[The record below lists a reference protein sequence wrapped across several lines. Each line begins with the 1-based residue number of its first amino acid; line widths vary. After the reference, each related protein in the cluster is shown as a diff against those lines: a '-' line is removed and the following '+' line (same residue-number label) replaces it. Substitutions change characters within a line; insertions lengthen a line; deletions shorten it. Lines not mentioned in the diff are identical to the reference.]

1 MANVNK
7 IIVAPFME
15 LAAVAP
21 PDFDRFAPSDVVI
34 LILFADGTA
43 AVYPLGESCYIDL
56 QEK

>member
-56 QEK
+56 

>member
-1 MANVNK
+1 MANVSK

-34 LILFADGTA
+34 LILFADGTSA
-43 AVYPLGESCYIDL
+43 AYRLDEKCCIDL
-56 QEK
+56 